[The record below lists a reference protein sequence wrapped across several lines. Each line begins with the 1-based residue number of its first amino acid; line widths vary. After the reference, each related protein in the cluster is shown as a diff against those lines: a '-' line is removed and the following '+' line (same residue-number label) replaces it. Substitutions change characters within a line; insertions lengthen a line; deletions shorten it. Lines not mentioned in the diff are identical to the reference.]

1 MKGNLVSPRK
11 NPPSVYNPLVNLV
24 FTAGKTGC
32 KTHEERFLR
41 FLSFLSPQFLDLGI
55 LGIGF

>member
-32 KTHEERFLR
+32 KTHEERFL
-41 FLSFLSPQFLDLGI
+41 SPQFLDLGI